1 VFTNLAYESFTL
13 ASHDLAVREQEWIW
27 VVSMIVTILVMQR
40 GLLGARN
47 LKGTF
52 DRVLEVRVVD

>member
-1 VFTNLAYESFTL
+1 
-13 ASHDLAVREQEWIW
+13 
-27 VVSMIVTILVMQR
+27 MIVTILVMQR